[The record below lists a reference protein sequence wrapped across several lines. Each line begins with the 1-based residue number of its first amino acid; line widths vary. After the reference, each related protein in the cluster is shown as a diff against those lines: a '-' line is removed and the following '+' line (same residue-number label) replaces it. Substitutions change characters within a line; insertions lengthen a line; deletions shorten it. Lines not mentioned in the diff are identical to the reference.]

1 MKEYANAQRKSY
13 VDNELMQKK
22 YKDMAL
28 ETIERILKNT
38 EHGLITINEGMKALC
53 DPIDGIVLQ
62 AVRTAMENI
71 KLQPFYSAYKNTLK
85 NIWGIEL

>member
-1 MKEYANAQRKSY
+1 MNTIPRYMKEYANAQRKSY

-38 EHGLITINEGMKALC
+38 EHGLITINEVMKALC
-53 DPIDGIVLQ
+53 NPLDGIL
-62 AVRTAMENI
+62 
-71 KLQPFYSAYKNTLK
+71 
-85 NIWGIEL
+85 

>member
-22 YKDMAL
+22 YKDVAL

-38 EHGLITINEGMKALC
+38 EYGLITINEGMKALYN
-53 DPIDGIVLQ
+53 PLDGIVL
-62 AVRTAMENI
+62 
-71 KLQPFYSAYKNTLK
+71 
-85 NIWGIEL
+85 